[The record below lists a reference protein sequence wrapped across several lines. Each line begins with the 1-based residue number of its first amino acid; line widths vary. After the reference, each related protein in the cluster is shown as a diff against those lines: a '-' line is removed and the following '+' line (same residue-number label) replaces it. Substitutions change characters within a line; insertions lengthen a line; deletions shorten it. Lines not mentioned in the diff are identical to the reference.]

1 MKKPVNLKAILI
13 IASSVLLVLAIA
25 TAILWP
31 VLWKGADWDS
41 IHPTLVFGS
50 DSDKHNGYADV
61 TLYGAVADDGKDDTK
76 AFIKAAETGAGIYVP
91 LGTFDIKKTVTLRGQ
106 NLKGAGMD
114 RSVIRFNGEGTI
126 VEMKGAAI
134 IDDITLSFAD
144 KYLTGKEKAGEQVA
158 IKDIGIVNGAM
169 LRSVKTTNVGTGYYS
184 TQRAANNLSFMVE
197 SLIVDK
203 FTYKALEMKDSLST
217 HLRTV
222 NIGEAK
228 GEVDTAVT
236 LGGSFTLDSFV
247 FSGTKCNYLFE
258 LLNCESAT
266 VNSLVFDGVEAKS
279 GNLFKSVS
287 SVLSMRTV
295 TVKDSKA
302 TTLIKLEDT
311 ADGGESM
318 GNVISLW
325 SNSGN
330 ITVDAEN
337 KIKCD
342 NNVSQ

>member
-1 MKKPVNLKAILI
+1 MKKPVNFKALLI

-91 LGTFDIKKTVTLRGQ
+91 LGTYDIKETVTLRGQ
-106 NLKGAGMD
+106 NLKGSGID
-114 RSVIRFNGEGTI
+114 RTVIRFNGEGTI
-126 VEMKGAAI
+126 VEMKGAAT

-144 KYLTGKEKAGEQVA
+144 KYITGKEIAGEQVA

-169 LRSVKTTNVGTGYYS
+169 LRSVKAVNVGTGYYS
-184 TQRAANNLSFMVE
+184 AIDAATDLSFDVE

-203 FTYKALEMKDSLST
+203 FTYKAIEIKDARST
-217 HLRTV
+217 TLRSI
-222 NIGEAK
+222 NIGEAN
-228 GEVDTAVT
+228 GEADSAVT
-236 LGGSFTLDSFV
+236 LGGTFTLEAMV
-247 FSGTKCNYLFE
+247 FSGTKCNYPIE
-258 LLNCESAT
+258 LTTCTSAS
-266 VNSLVFDGVEAKS
+266 VNSIVFDGVQAKS
-279 GNLFKSVS
+279 GSLFKSIS
-287 SVLSMRTV
+287 SVFSMRTV
-295 TVKDSKA
+295 TVKDSQA
-302 TTLIKLEDT
+302 TMLVEIEDT
-311 ADGGESM
+311 AEGGETI

-325 SNSGN
+325 SNSGE
-330 ITVDAEN
+330 IKTDAEN